1 MVQTGPPQP
10 LENYFQQV
18 FTITIATVNYRA
30 MHNLRHS
37 IRLSYSD
44 NLIRLTSVCYAVVC
58 IYYCAY
64 AQPALICAYRY
75 AYA

>member
-10 LENYFQQV
+10 LEKCFQQV
-18 FTITIATVNYRA
+18 FTITITTVNYRA
-30 MHNLRHS
+30 MHNLRHF

-44 NLIRLTSVCYAVVC
+44 NLIRLTSICYAVVC
-58 IYYCAY
+58 IYYYAY